1 MLKVGDK
8 VKDFTLLD
16 FNGKSHTLSNHL
28 GKKVVVYFYPK
39 DKTPGCT
46 KQACDFRDNYHEI
59 VNNNVILL
67 GISPDNAKSHERFID
82 KYNLP
87 FTLLSDDTKEVATYF
102 GAFGEKNMYGKK
114 VMGIIRSTFVI
125 DEKGVIEKVW
135 HPANSSSNPLEVV
148 NYLHNRV

>member
-8 VKDFTLLD
+8 VKDFKLFD
-16 FNGKSHTLSNHL
+16 YKGNSHKLSDYI
-28 GKKVVVYFYPK
+28 GKKVVIYFYPK
-39 DKTPGCT
+39 DNTPGCR
-46 KQACDFRDNYHEI
+46 KQACLFRDNYHEI

-67 GISPDNAKSHERFID
+67 GISSDNAKSHERFID

-135 HPANSSSNPLEVV
+135 HPANSSKNPLEVV
-148 NYLHNRV
+148 SYLND

>member
-39 DKTPGCT
+39 DNTPGCT

-59 VNNNVILL
+59 NNKNVVLY
-67 GISPDNAKSHERFID
+67 GISPDGAKSHEKFSSKFD
-82 KYNLP
+82 LP
-87 FTLLSDDTKEVATYF
+87 FTLLSDEDHNVATYF
-102 GAFGEKNMYGKK
+102 GAYGEKTSFGKK
-114 VMGIIRSTFVI
+114 TKGIIRSTFII
-125 DEKGVIEKVW
+125 DEKGVVEKIW
-135 HPANSSSNPLEVV
+135 HPANSSKNPLEVV
-148 NYLHNRV
+148 SYLND